1 MPSTEREQPNRLL
14 RPAHA
19 GYNSGG
25 TSTEAD
31 LLSIRRD
38 FPAFR
43 IWREITGY
51 RISFV
56 ARRRQPG
63 TRPHTV
69 VTRDADE
76 LRAVLAGNSQ
86 SGEPE
91 APAEALPADFAHLL
105 VTRLGLSS
113 AEVAVMSR
121 EEAIARMQEFWN
133 QPG

>member
-1 MPSTEREQPNRLL
+1 MPSTEHEQPNRLL
-14 RPAHA
+14 RLARA
-19 GYNSGG
+19 GHNSGG

-63 TRPHTV
+63 IRPHTV

-76 LRAVLAGNSQ
+76 LRAVLAENSQ
-86 SGEPE
+86 PKPRTLSE
-91 APAEALPADFAHLL
+91 ASPSRAEG
-105 VTRLGLSS
+105 TG
-113 AEVAVMSR
+113 
-121 EEAIARMQEFWN
+121 ARDEN
-133 QPG
+133 P